1 MCTTIDPSN
10 ILVRID
16 KPTHFG
22 IIVPGV
28 EIIQPG
34 FSIII
39 IPPIADG
46 VGGGQGGAVSSG
58 AQQLTPGVVGVG
70 HRQTVAGI
78 RDPDYIPLPVEHIV
92 ILGALPFQPEP
103 VPILV
108 EQIPDQLAALFLRD
122 DGPLIQII
130 LRRDPIGNL
139 FGTISVDIVAVATG
153 GAALRQRRKLP
164 PVLPRQRHAPVAQR
178 IPDGIVGDRLP
189 VVAGQQVLPTRVP
202 VGVAH
207 RLGRRSQR
215 PRRVGVLLLR
225 RDVPSVVVGV
235 SPT

>member
-16 KPTHFG
+16 KPTRFG
-22 IIVPGV
+22 VIVPAT

-34 FSIII
+34 FNIII
-39 IPPIADG
+39 ISPIADG
-46 VGGGQGGAVSSG
+46 VGGGQGGIVSSR

-70 HRQTVAGI
+70 HRQTVARVG
-78 RDPDYIPLPVEHIV
+78 DPDYIPLPVEHIV
-92 ILGALPFQPEP
+92 ILGALPFQP
-103 VPILV
+103 VPASVLV

-130 LRRDPIGNL
+130 LRCGSIRNL
-139 FGTISVDIVAVATG
+139 FCAISVDIVAVAAG
-153 GAALRQRRKLP
+153 GAALCQRRQLP
-164 PVLPRQRHAPVAQR
+164 AVLPRQRHTPVTQR
-178 IPDGIVGDRLP
+178 VPDGIVGDRLP

-207 RLGRRSQR
+207 LIKRYRF
-215 PRRVGVLLLR
+215 LL
-225 RDVPSVVVGV
+225 PV
-235 SPT
+235 SFD